1 MVKAYLRYEL
11 SQAWGVITSNSNICY
26 DHSGTYLVASSLE
39 NVSIWNIKQGLVVR
53 SLQSNSTLYHS
64 PNPHT
69 LHSSANYPPP
79 HPMQRQVRTLI
90 PPPSQSD
97 RPPGEVT
104 HLAPSPISSQ
114 IAVGHSDG
122 TIRLWD
128 ILTGTCQSTFA
139 GHHRSAV
146 TALRFEPTG
155 AFLVSGSKDTDLILW
170 DIAAETGLVKL
181 RGHRGQITDALFL
194 TLPSSYTTNTTNT
207 NTTTNN
213 GDDQQGNG
221 NFVTATT
228 IAAKHLVS
236 CAKDGLVKVWDL
248 DTQHC
253 IQTIMVGTGEAWSLD
268 VNSSHTR
275 VAVGSND
282 AELRL
287 YSIAPSSSSLGSNS
301 DSDNDSK
308 RDQVLVAMG
317 SIRRT
322 AAERAATVRFHDNGG
337 GVTLLT
343 CQGAG
348 KVTEVWKVRSE
359 GEAGKKAKRRKK
371 RRREKKGGQDK
382 DEEDDGGDDKEEEDA
397 VVATDELEAVSVI
410 RSKHKV
416 RSFAYAPSTN
426 TQSSLIAGTKRN
438 LRSNSAIAAHGASSS
453 STQARLILSLT
464 NNSLEIWDIKEGE
477 ASPEKSQVLDTAGH
491 RSDIRALALSSDDSL
506 CASASSSGIKLWNA
520 HTGVCLR
527 SVESGYGLTVVFA
540 PGNKHVVVGTKEGS
554 LEIINLNS
562 GEKKVIADAHGGA
575 VWSLALLPDG
585 SGLVSGSADHSVK
598 FWEWQLLSN
607 KVGKMSSVAGTAGA
621 GLNGTTTELSLKNT
635 KTLKMNDDV
644 LCVRVSP
651 DNKLLAVA
659 LLDST
664 VRIFFVDSLKF
675 YLAMYGH
682 KLPVL
687 SMDISSDGTLLATGS
702 ADKNLRI
709 WGLDFGDCHR
719 SLFAHND
726 SVMCVAFVPKTHYL
740 FTAGKDKT
748 VRYWDADKYEE
759 LLTLEGHHGEVWS
772 LVVSSFGDFVVS
784 GSHDRSLRRW
794 ERTEEPF
801 FLEEEKEKRLDSLF
815 EADLEGQEGRG
826 ALSLGG
832 GGRNDDDEGE
842 DGGKGAGE
850 GVAAGRKT
858 LETVS
863 AADAIVEALE
873 LAVHEEERVRAAAQE
888 AAANN
893 TNNLTPNPML
903 LGRTPSQHV
912 LSVVAGIR
920 ASDLEQALLL
930 LPFNDALTILDY
942 LVEWLEQGSQ
952 VELLCRISTLLLR
965 VHMQQLIGTPTARPV
980 LIKLKELLRS
990 RVQYMKDMVGF
1001 NVAAMTHLQR
1011 VVKMRSFAAGGGGD
1025 GEDGEEG
1032 EEGGPVGAAA
1042 VAVKKFKRKM
1052 EQSTAQLIL

>member
-1 MVKAYLRYEL
+1 M
-11 SQAWGVITSNSNICY
+11 
-26 DHSGTYLVASSLE
+26 
-39 NVSIWNIKQGLVVR
+39 
-53 SLQSNSTLYHS
+53 
-64 PNPHT
+64 
-69 LHSSANYPPP
+69 
-79 HPMQRQVRTLI
+79 
-90 PPPSQSD
+90 
-97 RPPGEVT
+97 
-104 HLAPSPISSQ
+104 
-114 IAVGHSDG
+114 
-122 TIRLWD
+122 
-128 ILTGTCQSTFA
+128 
-139 GHHRSAV
+139 
-146 TALRFEPTG
+146 
-155 AFLVSGSKDTDLILW
+155 W
-170 DIAAETGLVKL
+170 DIAAEIGLVKL
-181 RGHRGQITDALFL
+181 RGHRGQITDAAFF
-194 TLPSSYTTNTTNT
+194 TLPSTYNNTDNIDDDQHGTGTGTGTGTNNTTV
-207 NTTTNN
+207 TTTT
-213 GDDQQGNG
+213 
-221 NFVTATT
+221 TAS
-228 IAAKHLVS
+228 KHLVS
-236 CAKDGLVKVWDL
+236 CGKDGLVKVWDL
-248 DTQHC
+248 DSQHC

-268 VNSSHTR
+268 VNSCHTR

-287 YSIAPSSSSLGSNS
+287 YRIGPSSLLAS
-301 DSDNDSK
+301 DSDSK
-308 RDQVLVAMG
+308 RDEVLVAMG

-322 AAERAATVRFHDNGG
+322 AAERAATVRFHNNGGG
-337 GVTLLT
+337 GVTFLT

-348 KVTEVWKVRSE
+348 KVTEVWRVRSE

-371 RRREKKGGQDK
+371 RRRGKKGGQDK
-382 DEEDDGGDDKEEEDA
+382 EEEDGGDEDEEEDDA

-416 RSFAYAPSTN
+416 RSFAYASSTN
-426 TQSSLIAGTKRN
+426 TQSSLITGAKRN
-438 LRSNSAIAAHGASSS
+438 LRSNSAIAANGISSS

-464 NNSLEIWDIKEGE
+464 NNSLEIWDIKEGD
-477 ASPEKSQVLDTAGH
+477 ASPERSQVLDTAGH

-527 SVESGYGLTVVFA
+527 SVESGYGLSVLFA

-554 LEIINLNS
+554 LDIINLNS

-607 KVGKMSSVAGTAGA
+607 RGTGKMGGDTTPAVGTGNA
-621 GLNGTTTELSLKNT
+621 GLNGTTSELSLKNI

-664 VRIFFVDSLKF
+664 VRVFFVDSLKF

-719 SLFAHND
+719 SLFAHTD
-726 SVMCVAFVPKTHYL
+726 SVMCVAFVPRTHYL

-772 LVVSSFGDFVVS
+772 LAVSSFGDFVVS

-815 EADLEGQEGRG
+815 EADLEGQDGRG
-826 ALSLGG
+826 ALSLSGG
-832 GGRNDDDEGE
+832 NNDNDEGE
-842 DGGKGAGE
+842 DGGKGGGGE
-850 GVAAGRKT
+850 RVAAGRKT

-873 LAVHEEERVRAAAQE
+873 LAGHEEERIRAAAHE
-888 AAANN
+888 IATNN
-893 TNNLTPNPML
+893 SNNLTHNPML

-912 LSVVAGIR
+912 LSVVAGVR

-930 LPFNDALTILDY
+930 LPFSDALKILDY

-1011 VVKMRSFAAGGGGD
+1011 AVKMRSFAAGG
-1025 GEDGEEG
+1025 EEEE
-1032 EEGGPVGAAA
+1032 EEGGVVGAAA
-1042 VAVKKFKRKM
+1042 VAVKKMKRKM

>member
-1 MVKAYLRYEL
+1 
-11 SQAWGVITSNSNICY
+11 
-26 DHSGTYLVASSLE
+26 
-39 NVSIWNIKQGLVVR
+39 
-53 SLQSNSTLYHS
+53 
-64 PNPHT
+64 
-69 LHSSANYPPP
+69 
-79 HPMQRQVRTLI
+79 
-90 PPPSQSD
+90 
-97 RPPGEVT
+97 
-104 HLAPSPISSQ
+104 
-114 IAVGHSDG
+114 
-122 TIRLWD
+122 
-128 ILTGTCQSTFA
+128 
-139 GHHRSAV
+139 
-146 TALRFEPTG
+146 
-155 AFLVSGSKDTDLILW
+155 LW
-170 DIAAETGLVKL
+170 DIAAESGLVKL
-181 RGHRGQITDALFL
+181 RGHRGQITDASFL
-194 TLPSSYTTNTTNT
+194 TLPSTHNKIDDDRHDNGTDIN
-207 NTTTNN
+207 NTTTTT
-213 GDDQQGNG
+213 
-221 NFVTATT
+221 TA
-228 IAAKHLVS
+228 AAKHLVS

-275 VAVGSND
+275 IAVGSND

-287 YSIAPSSSSLGSNS
+287 YRIAPSSSLASN
-301 DSDNDSK
+301 DTK

-317 SIRRT
+317 SIKRT
-322 AAERAATVRFHDNGG
+322 AAERAATVRFHDNGGGGGGGG

-348 KVTEVWKVRSE
+348 KVTEVWRVRSE
-359 GEAGKKAKRRKK
+359 GEAGKKAKRRRK

-382 DEEDDGGDDKEEEDA
+382 EEEDGGDDDEDDA

-416 RSFAYAPSTN
+416 RSFAYSPSTN
-426 TQSSLIAGTKRN
+426 TQSSLIAGAKRN
-438 LRSNSAIAAHGASSS
+438 LRSNSAIAASGTSSS
-453 STQARLILSLT
+453 SAQARLILSLT

-527 SVESGYGLTVVFA
+527 SVESGYGLSVVFA

-554 LEIINLNS
+554 LDIINLNS

-575 VWSLALLPDG
+575 VWSLSLLPDG

-607 KVGKMSSVAGTAGA
+607 KGTGKVGGGTFTAVGTA
-621 GLNGTTTELSLKNT
+621 GLNGTNTSELSLKNI

-664 VRIFFVDSLKF
+664 VRVFFVDSLKF

-726 SVMCVAFVPKTHYL
+726 SVMCVAFVPRTHYL

-748 VRYWDADKYEE
+748 VRYWDVDKYEE

-772 LVVSSFGDFVVS
+772 LAVSTFGDFVVS

-815 EADLEGQEGRG
+815 EADLEGQDGRG

-832 GGRNDDDEGE
+832 GNNDDDEGE
-842 DGGKGAGE
+842 DDGKGGGGE
-850 GVAAGRKT
+850 RVAAGRKT

-873 LAVHEEERVRAAAQE
+873 FAGHEEERIRATAQE
-888 AAANN
+888 AAINN
-893 TNNLTPNPML
+893 NSSNINNPTPNPML

-912 LSVVAGIR
+912 LSVVAGVR

-930 LPFNDALTILDY
+930 LPFNGALTLLDY

-990 RVQYMKDMVGF
+990 RVQYMKDVVGF

-1011 VVKMRSFAAGGGGD
+1011 AVKMRSFASGGD
-1025 GEDGEEG
+1025 GEEEDERG
-1032 EEGGPVGAAA
+1032 AVGAVA
-1042 VAVKKFKRKM
+1042 VAVKKMKRKM